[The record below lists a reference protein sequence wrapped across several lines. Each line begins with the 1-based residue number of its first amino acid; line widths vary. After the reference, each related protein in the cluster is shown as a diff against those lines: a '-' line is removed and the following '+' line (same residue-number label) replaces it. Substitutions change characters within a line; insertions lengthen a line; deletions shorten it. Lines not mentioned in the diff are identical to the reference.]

1 MGKVK
6 LLTFALV
13 ALALLLAGCERE
25 INDNVENNDEFSA
38 VNCFTCHA
46 GYLDAAQ
53 GEWANSVHASG
64 DNVDYTNRG
73 GGSDCTRCHDE
84 QGFIYFLANGE
95 PTPTAF
101 ENPAAIGCFTC
112 HNPHE
117 NGNMDLRTDAA
128 FTLLN
133 GDVFDHGAGN
143 LCANCHHSRVD
154 ASSISDGISVSTHWG
169 PHHGPQADMINGSNG
184 WEFPGEGYSFGS
196 SPHRTAV
203 PNVCVH
209 CHMASENIHD
219 GYKVGGHSWNMMDE
233 ETGSN
238 LVAMCQEC
246 HEDAESYDVDS
257 AQTHI
262 EVLLEDLG
270 SELQSA
276 GLFDA
281 TNHPISGPVAD
292 ANLAGAMYN
301 FLMVEEDRSEGVHN
315 YDYARDLLEASID
328 YVQNNPPAPTA
339 SKPVTVVPSH

>member
-25 INDNVENNDEFSA
+25 ITGNADEGDNISA

-73 GGSDCTRCHDE
+73 GGSDCTRCHDQ

-95 PTPTAF
+95 PSPTAF
-101 ENPAAIGCFTC
+101 ANPAAIGCFTC

-117 NGNMDLRTDAA
+117 NGNMDLRTDAP

-133 GDVFDHGAGN
+133 GDVFDHGLGN
-143 LCANCHHSRVD
+143 LCANCHHSRL
-154 ASSISDGISVSTHWG
+154 SSDDIVAGIEVSTHWG
-169 PHHGPQADMINGSNG
+169 PHHGPQSDMINGSNG
-184 WEFPGEGYSFGS
+184 FEFPGEGYTFSS
-196 SPHRTAV
+196 SPHRNAV
-203 PNVCVH
+203 QNVCVG
-209 CHMASENIHD
+209 CHMAVENIHD
-219 GYKVGGHSWNMMDE
+219 GYKVGGHTWNMMYE

-238 LVAMCQEC
+238 LVAFCQEC
-246 HEDAESYDVDS
+246 HEDADSYNVDS

-262 EVLLEDLG
+262 EALLEELG
-270 SELQSA
+270 TELQSV
-276 GLFDA
+276 GLFNED
-281 TNHPISGPVAD
+281 NEPNSGSIAD
-292 ANLAGAMYN
+292 PNLAGAMYN
-301 FLMVEEDRSEGVHN
+301 FLFVEEDRSEGVHN
-315 YDYARDLLEASID
+315 FNYARDLLEASID
-328 YVQNNPPAPTA
+328 YVQNNPPTPTA
-339 SKPVTVVPSH
+339 SKPVTVLPSH

>member
-25 INDNVENNDEFSA
+25 ITGNAQGNEDFSA

-73 GGSDCTRCHDE
+73 GGQDCTRCHDQ

-95 PTPTAF
+95 PTPTPF
-101 ENPAAIGCFTC
+101 DNPAAIGCFTC

-117 NGNMDLRTDAA
+117 LGTMALRTDAP

-133 GDVFDHGAGN
+133 GDVFDHGKGN
-143 LCANCHHSRVD
+143 LCANCHHSRID
-154 ASSISDGISVSTHWG
+154 ASSISAGISVSTYWG
-169 PHHGPQADMINGSNG
+169 PHHGPQSDMLNGSNG
-184 WEFPGEGYSFGS
+184 FEFPGEGYTFGS
-196 SPHRTAV
+196 SPHRNAV
-203 PNVCVH
+203 QNACVG
-209 CHMASENIHD
+209 CHMATAEIHD
-219 GYKVGGHSWNMMDE
+219 GYKVGGHTWNMMYE
-233 ETGSN
+233 ETGSS
-238 LVAMCQEC
+238 LVEVCQEC
-246 HEDAESYDVDS
+246 HSDAESYNVDS

-262 EVLLEDLG
+262 EALLEELG
-270 SELQSA
+270 TELQSV

-281 TNHPISGPVAD
+281 TNHPVSGSIAD
-292 ANLAGAMYN
+292 PNLAGAMFN

-315 YDYARDLLEASID
+315 FDYARDLLEASID

-339 SKPVTVVPSH
+339 SKPVTLLPSH